1 MMDLKELYSKIKTIN
16 LKELDIAETIREH
29 KIAVLASALGV
40 LMFLLLIAV
49 LLFVRETRAAAH
61 QTGDIILDAS
71 VLQLPDEPLDLPPI
85 HYSRKQKK
93 IWSDAD
99 VQYWYTIPNEEQ
111 MQKLHAINEEKMN
124 NLWETVP

>member
-1 MMDLKELYSKIKTIN
+1 MINVKELYFKIKNIN
-16 LKELDIAETIREH
+16 LQELDIAETIREH
-29 KIAVLASALGV
+29 KIAVLAAALGV
-40 LMFLLLIAV
+40 LMLLLLIAV
-49 LLFVRETRAAAH
+49 LLFIHEVRSAPH
-61 QTGDIILDAS
+61 QTKDISLDAS

-93 IWSDAD
+93 IWTDAD

-111 MQKLHAINEEKMN
+111 MQKLHAINEEKMK

>member
-1 MMDLKELYSKIKTIN
+1 MDLKELYSKIKTIN

-49 LLFVRETRAAAH
+49 LLFIRETRAAAH

>member
-1 MMDLKELYSKIKTIN
+1 MDLKELYSKIKTIN
-16 LKELDIAETIREH
+16 LTELDIAETIREH

>member
-1 MMDLKELYSKIKTIN
+1 MDLKELYSKIKTIN

>member
-1 MMDLKELYSKIKTIN
+1 MDLKELYSKIKTIN
-16 LKELDIAETIREH
+16 LKELDIAEIIREH

-49 LLFVRETRAAAH
+49 LLFIHETRATSH
-61 QTGDIILDAS
+61 QTRDITLDAS

>member
-49 LLFVRETRAAAH
+49 LLFIRETRAAAH

>member
-1 MMDLKELYSKIKTIN
+1 MDLKELYSKIKNIN

-29 KIAVLASALGV
+29 KITVLVSGLGV
-40 LMFLLLIAV
+40 LMLLLLIAV
-49 LLFVRETRAAAH
+49 LLFIREVKSAPH
-61 QTGDIILDAS
+61 QTKDITLDAS

>member
-1 MMDLKELYSKIKTIN
+1 MGLQELYSKIKNIN
-16 LKELDIAETIREH
+16 LKELDIAEIIREH

-49 LLFVRETRAAAH
+49 LLFIREVKSAPH
-61 QTGDIILDAS
+61 QTGDITLDAS

-111 MQKLHAINEEKMN
+111 MQKLHAINEEKMR